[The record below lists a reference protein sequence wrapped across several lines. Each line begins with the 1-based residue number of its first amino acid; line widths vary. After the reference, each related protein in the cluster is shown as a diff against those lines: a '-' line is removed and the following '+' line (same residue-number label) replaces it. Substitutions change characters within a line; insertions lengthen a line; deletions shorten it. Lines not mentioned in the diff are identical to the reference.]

1 MEPLLIIYGALT
13 LFGLGITV
21 ADFFGILDQKGT
33 DDGDTGEP
41 VQEGELSDEAGPSS
55 QGGSWLAPGDP
66 GIKVLTKILGCLRTG
81 VYFSLG
87 AGPTGLFAL
96 FLGHTPGKSLA
107 WSTGVGVGILFMAHL
122 LRKLVRRDLDSS
134 LKPGEFI
141 MEKAIITVPV
151 GPGAGG
157 KAVVRQFGKETELYV
172 RSKDP
177 RASFA
182 KGTEVQIV
190 DFDES
195 WYYVIEGGQ

>member
-1 MEPLLIIYGALT
+1 MEPFLVIYGALT

-21 ADFFGILDQKGT
+21 ADFCGILDQKGT

-41 VQEGELSDEAGPSS
+41 VQEGELSDEAAPSS
-55 QGGSWLAPGDP
+55 QGGSWLAPGDM
-66 GIKVLTKILGCLRTG
+66 GVQVLTKILGCLRTG

-96 FLGHTPGKSLA
+96 FLGHTPGKSLI
-107 WSTGVGVGILFMAHL
+107 WSAGVGVGILFMARL
-122 LRKLVRRDLDSS
+122 LRKLLRRDLDSS
-134 LKPGEFI
+134 LKPSEFI

-151 GPGAGG
+151 APGAGG

-177 RASFA
+177 RAYFA
-182 KGTEVQIV
+182 KGAEVQIV

-195 WYYVIEGGQ
+195 WYYVIGGGA

>member
-1 MEPLLIIYGALT
+1 MEPLFIIYGALT
-13 LFGLGITV
+13 LFGLGITAV
-21 ADFFGILDQKGT
+21 DFFGILDQKGT
-33 DDGDTGEP
+33 DDGNTGEP
-41 VQEGELSDEAGPSS
+41 VQEGTRADE
-55 QGGSWLAPGDP
+55 GGSWLASGEP
-66 GIKVLTKILGCLRTG
+66 GIQVLTKILGCLRTG

-96 FLGHTPGKSLA
+96 FLGHTPGKSLI
-107 WSTGVGVGILFMAHL
+107 WSGGVGVGILCMTHL

-141 MEKAIITVPV
+141 LEKAIITVPV
-151 GPGAGG
+151 APGAGG

-177 RASFA
+177 QVYFA
-182 KGTEVQIV
+182 KGAEVQIV

-195 WYYVIEGGQ
+195 WYYVIGGGE